1 MPDDIEFLNSNG
13 ENDSVFTWVYD
24 PNPRGRDVIPPEDLF
39 VWISFRSLPKSR
51 SVIETDGTYSSSF
64 FDSKGIQF
72 ITSTTQNGKGYVTT
86 NYTNIGGRQTSEREA
101 FGITNIEMSYGA
113 SLTPQAKI
121 TFVDLR
127 GAGLFN
133 GYELED
139 EKGLIYNSSEFS
151 SFFRLP
157 YPIFELS
164 IKGFYGKAVS
174 YCLHLVKWYARFDAS
189 VGNFVI
195 EAEFV
200 GYTFAFLT
208 DILMTYVR
216 AITSTEIGASALEK
230 QNKKRKDIYPN
241 SNEIIPLD
249 EFLISLGKLTRI
261 GEDLKDNSGEY
272 KELIVINTLV
282 ALLDKLI
289 KTIGKPVGEN
299 VTSVYGS
306 TLPFPQ
312 LVINQDQVFVRD
324 VGVIGESSAQIHD
337 IIVEDIGKFVKE
349 YNDLVRKQQSSFS
362 YLSKYKIQ
370 NFDIKTP
377 ASAFP
382 INDSFVNELN
392 SIVLS
397 DGLSQKEQTITVD
410 ALRSRL
416 NLEENSN
423 RNFFII
429 DYHKFRKEISDL
441 LSAALEKQSSLKIAI
456 NEALND
462 KLGQELGFDLKIESI
477 LNIILGNV
485 EAFVDVVYNVALE
498 ADNPN
503 IQAQRID
510 RLKNI
515 RTDVN
520 QDDQRIYPFPAVF
533 DSDTAEEVWIGD
545 IVGEN
550 NPAFPEIRLVKE
562 TINSLVAV
570 NTKASND
577 RVKNETRSSVNPP
590 PTGWVPVSPLDYDE
604 NEFFNIDR
612 WSYSGN
618 EVPDELA
625 NAIVSRALFAYE
637 ATGYNDARFNN
648 IAQTEGSFAASQV
661 VNNVIK
667 QVIKNY
673 NNSSFVEQIIE
684 KSGFPIR
691 NTISEIDNA
700 NLSGGEPLLIGGFDQ
715 AGQDAVDEILTQ
727 PKRILPKELDD
738 TIRSFKSSL
747 DKTLIPSKQNKFH
760 RQLASNGLYVYGDA
774 TSAGWSS
781 SVFKNLR
788 KFYKA
793 RTSNDLKKNEPLDAP
808 AISVVNDLTVFDGQ
822 INNTVDYSK
831 STNINEKFVNNAR
844 AFIGNNLINGGDVA
858 PCLFDTQY
866 YIQSDINFKAYY
878 YLLTIPIDKVDEFY
892 DILALSGT
900 YKFSRIQFAWLAS
913 QFYRAKYI
921 KDNGIDIFDKTV
933 ETVEASNKLSP
944 QDFNLFKGEFES
956 VRDDSRKKFLPNLDN
971 FTDEFV
977 EIIVDYYKQWIAL
990 NYVDTKSN
998 SNIAASE
1005 QIDLFVGYIADWEQ
1019 FYSYRPY
1026 GFTSSNPQLLYG
1038 YTGSKPFSQITR
1050 DEAIELYKNSY
1061 YKNVEILPLEMQAVA
1076 LDINVNQGDHIGLIL
1091 ATANRMG
1098 ANVPYTYSGVTD
1110 IWFDGTPVTGGISQ
1124 RKAYLNPLEYK
1135 ETFLYKEYPTYK
1147 AEVEALFAQDPE
1159 RFLNELTKTR
1169 MMRYSRTRDR
1179 DKRGVL
1185 SGNILF
1191 QEWSWRS
1198 LGILQYAKDLAVN
1211 NIQNNQYYFGNGSQF
1226 VQNGIDL
1233 SLALGNASNSEN
1245 NETWY
1250 TKVRQET
1257 EKRLIT
1263 VSAPSKGESNSL
1275 EFNSHLYC
1283 QLTEN
1288 GINPTSA
1295 DFADYK
1301 KVYNKVL
1308 SQFVDTIDV
1317 VPWNPQQILVQGKQ
1331 LYQSL
1336 GLKPLSEDIL
1346 RQYVTKWIETFKKVV
1361 IIQNNNNNTITKPE
1375 QTSAEEQ
1382 EFYLNDKDFKI
1393 ATYNHFKNLYDKWI
1407 GGNINEQLH
1416 NACTIGGGVAPRDSM
1431 LIDRFHF
1438 IDRTWSYIGERAVL
1452 NPSPIMQ
1459 LLKQSDVSLYE
1470 FLGRVMDE
1478 SKFAFHVL
1486 PSWVNYKK
1494 LDDVRAMWQP
1504 QTDVENISSGASYI
1518 CMYMGGS
1525 SKVLDIGKRVGYVN
1539 DGFDLRSFDTEVP
1552 KGFKTRELP
1561 EYLDKLE
1568 DNEKFKY
1575 NMVVFRVS
1583 YADQNQSIFKDISVS
1598 QEEHGETAEAIQA
1611 LDDAVGNRGGT
1622 KRLYKGVNLYN
1633 VFALRSYKCTVKS
1646 LGNMMIHPLTYFQLD
1661 NVPFFHGA
1669 YLIEQVS
1676 HNITPH
1682 YIETTF
1688 TGARVPRYIA
1698 PIVEFSTTYV
1708 NIPLSDTLFKPSEL
1722 DDAIVRPLTPED
1734 PQSFASDGESSSFK
1748 LTGDGIP
1755 TAQEFLQAE
1764 EEDNVLLT
1772 VTYGNTGFEAK
1783 YYIQPN
1789 LTPEIVEQ
1797 RIADIYNPN
1806 APITFKGVG
1815 LGDCYGWVKRSLA
1828 ELGVVQVPF
1837 GFVDAWT
1844 FYSGW
1849 DDTGTVHITDEQF
1862 SANLQNG
1869 WTNQSMAEVIPDGS
1883 FIACY
1888 YSGTEYTFRAIDR
1901 MVTTGISNSKVKNL
1915 RRLKAVDTKTN
1926 PTPSNFFLYKDTTPT
1941 SKQRWSLKG
1950 YRTRWKNDAQISDY
1964 AKGLDGK
1971 PLPFA
1976 PVTHTCIFINGHCF
1990 HQTSRVLTAPTPNMR
2005 IVAYY
2010 PFKDKLLKK
2019 LK

>member
-24 PNPRGRDVIPPEDLF
+24 PNPQGRDVITPEDLF

-72 ITSTTQNGKGYVTT
+72 ISSTTQNGKGYMTT
-86 NYTNIGGRQTSEREA
+86 NYTNIGGRQTSEKEA
-101 FGITNIEMSYGA
+101 FGITDIEMTYGA
-113 SLTPQAKI
+113 SLAPKVKM

-133 GYELED
+133 GYEFED
-139 EKGLIYNSSEFS
+139 EKGLKYNSSEFS

-164 IKGFYGKAVS
+164 IKGFYGRAVS
-174 YCLHLVKWYARFDAS
+174 YCLHLTKWSARFDSS

-230 QNKKRKDIYPN
+230 QNKKRRNIHPN
-241 SNEIIPLD
+241 SNEIVPLD
-249 EFLISLGKLTRI
+249 EFLISLGKLTII
-261 GEDLKDNSGEY
+261 GDDLKDNSGEY

-289 KTIGKPVGEN
+289 KTIGRPVGEN

-312 LVINQDQVFVRD
+312 LRINQDQVFVRD
-324 VGVIGESSAQIHD
+324 VGIIGEGSAQIHD
-337 IIVEDIGKFVKE
+337 IIVEDVGKFVKE
-349 YNDLVRKQQSSFS
+349 YNDLIKKQRLSFP
-362 YLSKYKIQ
+362 YLSKYSIQ
-370 NFDIKTP
+370 SFDIKTP
-377 ASAFP
+377 ALAQP
-382 INDSFVNELN
+382 INTSFINELN
-392 SIVLS
+392 ATVLS
-397 DGLSQKEQTITVD
+397 DGLSQKEQTITAD
-410 ALRSRL
+410 ALRSRF
-416 NLEENSN
+416 NLQDNSN

-429 DYHKFRKEISDL
+429 DYHKFRKEVSDL
-441 LSAALEKQSSLKIAI
+441 LSDALAKQEELKRVI

-485 EAFVDVVYNVALE
+485 EAFIDVVYNVALE
-498 ADNPN
+498 ADSPD

-510 RLKNI
+510 RLRNI
-515 RTDVN
+515 RTDIN
-520 QDDQRIYPFPAVF
+520 QEDQRIYPFPAVF

-562 TINSLVAV
+562 TINALIAV
-570 NTKASND
+570 NTKDAKD
-577 RVKNETRSSVNPP
+577 RIRNNTRNSVNPRP
-590 PTGWVPVSPLDYDE
+590 IGWIPVSPLDYDQ
-604 NEFFNIDR
+604 NALLFLDN
-612 WSYSGN
+612 WNYSGN
-618 EVPDELA
+618 EIPDELA
-625 NAIVSRALFAYE
+625 VAIVSRALFAYE
-637 ATGYNDARFNN
+637 ATGYNDARFNT
-648 IAQTEGSFAASQV
+648 IAQTEGSYAASQV

-673 NNSSFVEQIIE
+673 NNASFVEQVIE
-684 KSGFPIR
+684 KSGFPSKE
-691 NTISEIDNA
+691 NISELEDADIVE
-700 NLSGGEPLLIGGFDQ
+700 GEPVLIGGFDDVTQ
-715 AGQDAVDEILTQ
+715 SQIDEVLAQ
-727 PKRILPKELDD
+727 PKRVLPKELND
-738 TIRSFKSSL
+738 TIATFKNSIN
-747 DKTLIPSKQNKFH
+747 DTLIPTKSSRFH
-760 RQLASNGLYVYGDA
+760 RQLDANGLYVYGDV
-774 TSAGWSS
+774 TSSGWSKA
-781 SVFKNLR
+781 VFKNLR

-793 RTSNDLKKNEPLDAP
+793 RTSNDLKKTEPLNAP

-831 STNINEKFVNNAR
+831 SSNTDEKFVNNAR
-844 AFIGNNLINGGDVA
+844 AFIANNLIRGGDVGA
-858 PCLFDTQY
+858 CLFDTQY
-866 YIQSDINFKAYY
+866 YLQSEVESKAYY
-878 YLLTIPIDKVDEFY
+878 YLLTIPIDNIDEFY
-892 DILALSGT
+892 SILSLGGV
-900 YKFSRIQFAWLAS
+900 YKFSRIQFAWLSS

-921 KDNGIDIFDKTV
+921 KDNGFDIFDKTIEDV
-933 ETVEASNKLSP
+933 GASLALGQQN
-944 QDFNLFKGEFES
+944 FNLFKKEFEDL
-956 VRDDSRKKFLPNLDN
+956 RDNTIKYLPNLDN
-971 FTDEFV
+971 FTEEFV
-977 EIIVDYYKQWIAL
+977 EIIIDYYNLWVEQNYIGDEANL
-990 NYVDTKSN
+990 NITPEKKVDSF
-998 SNIAASE
+998 I
-1005 QIDLFVGYIADWEQ
+1005 GYIADWEQ
-1019 FYSYRPY
+1019 FYNYKPY
-1026 GFTSSNPQLLYG
+1026 GLTSPNSTPQVQYG

-1050 DEAIELYKNSY
+1050 DEAVDLYKNTY
-1061 YKNVEILPLEMQAVA
+1061 YKNVEVLPLGLQAVA
-1076 LDINVNQGDHIGLIL
+1076 MDFHVNQGDHIGLVF
-1091 ATANRMG
+1091 ATATRMG
-1098 ANVPYTYSGVTD
+1098 LNTPYDYDEVTD
-1110 IWFDGTPVTGGISQ
+1110 IWFGEGAYPVAQKDIPS
-1124 RKAYLNPLEYK
+1124 PLEYQD
-1135 ETFLYKEYPTYK
+1135 TFLYKEYPTYQT
-1147 AEVEALFAQDPE
+1147 EIENLFSQNPT
-1159 RFLNELTKTR
+1159 RFLEELTKTR
-1169 MMRYSRTRDR
+1169 MMRYSRTIGRDT
-1179 DKRGVL
+1179 RGGL

-1198 LGILQYAKDLAVN
+1198 LGVLQYAKDLAVN
-1211 NIQNNQYYFGNGSQF
+1211 NTQNNQYYFGNGSQF
-1226 VQNGIDL
+1226 VKNGIDL
-1233 SLALGNASNSEN
+1233 GLALGNASNSED

-1263 VSAPSKGESNSL
+1263 VSAPSQSESNGL
-1275 EFNSHLYC
+1275 QFNSKLYC
-1283 QLTEN
+1283 ELTEN
-1288 GINPTSA
+1288 GINPNSA
-1295 DFADYK
+1295 DYSDYK
-1301 KVYNKVL
+1301 KAYNKVL
-1308 SQFVDTIDV
+1308 AQFVDTIDIV
-1317 VPWNPQQILVQGKQ
+1317 FWNPQKILVQGTQ

-1336 GLKPLSEDIL
+1336 GIQTLSEATL
-1346 RQYVTKWIETFKKVV
+1346 RQYITKWIETFKKVV
-1361 IIQNNNNNTITKPE
+1361 TIKNNNNKTVTEPE
-1375 QTSAEEQ
+1375 QTPSEEQ
-1382 EFYLNDKDFKI
+1382 EFYMQDKDFKI

-1438 IDRTWSYIGERAVL
+1438 IDRSWSYIGEKAVL

-1470 FLGRVMDE
+1470 FLGRVFSE
-1478 SKFAFHVL
+1478 SNFDFHVL
-1486 PSWVNYKK
+1486 PSWVNYKN
-1494 LDDVRAMWQP
+1494 LDGVREMWQP
-1504 QTDVENISSGASYI
+1504 QTDVQNISSGASYI
-1518 CMYMGGS
+1518 CMYMGGT
-1525 SKVLDIGKRVGYVN
+1525 SKVLDIGKKVGYVN
-1539 DGFDLRSFDTEVP
+1539 DGFDLRSFDTEIP
-1552 KGFKTRELP
+1552 NGFKNRDLP
-1561 EYLDKLE
+1561 EYIDNLE

-1598 QEEHGETAEAIQA
+1598 QEELGETAESLQA
-1611 LDDAVGNRGGT
+1611 LSDAFDNRGGT

-1669 YLIEQVS
+1669 YLIEKVS
-1676 HNITPH
+1676 HSITPH

-1698 PIVEFSTTYV
+1698 PIVEFPTTYV

-1734 PQSFASDGESSSFK
+1734 PQSFASDGENSSFK
-1748 LTGDGIP
+1748 LTGEGIP
-1755 TAQEFLQAE
+1755 TAQQFLEAE
-1764 EEDNVLLT
+1764 DEDNVLLT
-1772 VTYGNTGFEAK
+1772 VTYGNTGFEAN
-1783 YYIQPN
+1783 YYIEPN
-1789 LTPEIVEQ
+1789 LTPEIAEQ
-1797 RIADIYNPN
+1797 RIAEIYNPN

-1815 LGDCYGWVKRSLA
+1815 LGNCYGWVARSLA
-1828 ELGVVQVPF
+1828 ELGVLQTPF
-1837 GFVDAWT
+1837 DFVDAWT

-1849 DDTGTVHITDEQF
+1849 DDTGTVHITNEQF
-1862 SANLQNG
+1862 TANLQNG

-1888 YSGTEYTFRAIDR
+1888 YSGTEYSFRAIDR
-1901 MVTTGISNSKVKNL
+1901 MVTTGISNSKVQNL

-1941 SKQRWSLKG
+1941 SKQRWSLDG
-1950 YRTRWKNDAQISDY
+1950 YKKRWTNEAQISDY
-1964 AKGLDGK
+1964 ARGLDGK
-1971 PLPFA
+1971 QLPFA

-2019 LK
+2019 LQ